1 MTVEAPTVQK
11 TQRPERIDIG
21 DGLVMRWSTIK
32 DRNNIADCMA
42 NAFKWSGIGA
52 TLAEDEEPAPNAWV
66 KAAVRRLMRG
76 NSAVMTEYDYA
87 VVENTLAKD
96 GQNPIVA
103 GICLHSV
110 PGFYGEKVSM
120 LYGKPEAVC
129 SNPEYRNKGLIRRL
143 FHELIHPASD
153 ARGDVIQI
161 IPGINHFYRQFGYEY
176 AIGIRPSRSFDD
188 INTKLPLLLS
198 KDALTPSAL
207 AAEPFTLR
215 VPTLADIPYLCKL
228 STREA
233 QKSQAQVGLE
243 YREPYWRYTIHD
255 AIETQE
261 SEFDAR
267 RLTRIIVDAKSG
279 RDCGLVMG
287 ASVPMLGVYIF
298 TLEEGYFYREALYPV
313 LRQFALAGEEPSLWQ
328 VKQAAEKKAKEE
340 SKEDK
345 KDGDEKA
352 KNEDEQSKKDGEAA
366 QKDDEDTKND
376 DKDGPAPKDG
386 QTHATTTTDSTA
398 PTSAEK
404 PPAPKPFRLILGPDH
419 PITKLL
425 ESNSIADDD
434 KHIRLYTRIPSY
446 ANFILKVAPSLEHRL
461 AQSCLAGITATLQFD
476 FYRKVVGS
484 AGKGLEVVIKDGQ
497 IISARDD
504 FVPPTPEELML
515 VARERKALAK
525 AEGRPDNKKPTV
537 FRIQFAPLTFT
548 RLLVGDLSVDEMIYF
563 YSETSVG
570 GGDDAKLLL
579 ETLFPKTKEQF
590 QCDMFW
596 W

>member
-1 MTVEAPTVQK
+1 MCVH
-11 TQRPERIDIG
+11 G
-21 DGLVMRWSTIK
+21 
-32 DRNNIADCMA
+32 CM
-42 NAFKWSGIGA
+42 FLCLTMLTKCMDSFSGNHCSALLFIYYSPSKL
-52 TLAEDEEPAPNAWV
+52 TLTPPPPSP
-66 KAAVRRLMRG
+66 LFT
-76 NSAVMTEYDYA
+76 SSHQT
-87 VVENTLAKD
+87 
-96 GQNPIVA
+96 
-103 GICLHSV
+103 
-110 PGFYGEKVSM
+110 
-120 LYGKPEAVC
+120 
-129 SNPEYRNKGLIRRL
+129 EYRNKGLIRRL

-161 IPGINHFYRQFGYEY
+161 IPGIPHFYRQFGYEY
-176 AIGIRPSRSFDD
+176 AIGIRSSRSIDD
-188 INTKLPLLLS
+188 LNTKLPTLLD
-198 KDALTPSAL
+198 KDAVTPSAL

-243 YREPYWRYTIHD
+243 YRESYWRYTIHD
-255 AIETQE
+255 VIETQE
-261 SEFDAR
+261 SSFDAS

-279 RDCGLVMG
+279 KDCGLVMG
-287 ASVPMLGVYIF
+287 AGAPRMGLYIF
-298 TLEEGYFYREALYPV
+298 TLEEGYLYREALYPV
-313 LRQFALAGEEPSLWQ
+313 LRQFVLAGDEPSPWE
-328 VKQAAEKKAKEE
+328 VKQAAEKKAKE
-340 SKEDK
+340 SKEQDDQTK
-345 KDGDEKA
+345 
-352 KNEDEQSKKDGEAA
+352 
-366 QKDDEDTKND
+366 KDDEASKKNDQDTKKDDQDTKND

-386 QTHATTTTDSTA
+386 QTHATTTTDSSA

-404 PPAPKPFRLILGPDH
+404 PPAPKPLRLILDPEH

-425 ESNSIADDD
+425 ESKSTADEH
-434 KHIRLYTRIPSY
+434 KHVRLYTRIPSY

-515 VARERKALAK
+515 AARERKALAK

-537 FRIQFAPLTFT
+537 FTIQFAPLTFT

-563 YSETSVG
+563 YTETSVG

>member
-1 MTVEAPTVQK
+1 MTVEAPIVQN

-32 DRNNIADCMA
+32 DANNIADCMA
-42 NAFKWSGIGA
+42 HAFKWSGIFA
-52 TLAEDEEPAPNAWV
+52 TVAEDEEPAPNAWV
-66 KAAVRRLMRG
+66 KAGIKRLMRG

-103 GICLHSV
+103 GISLHGV

-161 IPGINHFYRQFGYEY
+161 IPGIPHFYRQFGYEY
-176 AIGIRPSRSFDD
+176 AIGLRNSRSIDD
-188 INTKLPLLLS
+188 LNTKLPSLLA
-198 KDALTPSAL
+198 KDAITPSAL

-215 VPTLADIPYLCKL
+215 VPTLADVPYLCKL

-261 SEFDAR
+261 SSFDAG
-267 RLTRIIVDAKSG
+267 RLTRIIVDAKTG
-279 RDCGLVMG
+279 KDCGLVMG
-287 ASVPMLGVYIF
+287 ASAPRLGLFIF
-298 TLEEGYFYREALYPV
+298 TLEEGYLYREALYPV
-313 LRQFALAGEEPSLWQ
+313 LRQFVLAGEEPSAWE
-328 VKQAAEKKAKEE
+328 VKQAAEKK

-345 KDGDEKA
+345 
-352 KNEDEQSKKDGEAA
+352 EDDKTA
-366 QKDDEDTKND
+366 KND
-376 DKDGPAPKDG
+376 DKDGPAPKEG

-404 PPAPKPFRLILGPDH
+404 PPAPKPLRLILDPDH

-425 ESNSIADDD
+425 ESKSTADEH
-434 KHIRLYTRIPSY
+434 KHIRLFTRIPSY

-484 AGKGLEVVIKDGQ
+484 AGKGLEVIIKDGQ
-497 IISARDD
+497 IVSARDD

-515 VARERKALAK
+515 AARERKALAK
-525 AEGRPDNKKPTV
+525 AEGRPDTKPTV
-537 FRIQFAPLTFT
+537 FKYQFAPLTFT

-563 YSETSVG
+563 YTETSVG

-590 QCDMFW
+590 QCDLFW

>member
-1 MTVEAPTVQK
+1 MTIEIPIVQK
-11 TQRPERIDIG
+11 SQRPERIDIG

-32 DRNNIADCMA
+32 DTNNIAECMA
-42 NAFKWSGIGA
+42 NAFKWSGIA
-52 TLAEDEEPAPNAWV
+52 APIAEDEEPAPDAWV
-66 KAAVRRLMRG
+66 KAAVGRLMRG
-76 NSAVMTEYDYA
+76 NNPVMTEFDYA

-96 GQNPIVA
+96 GENPIVSC
-103 GICLHSV
+103 ICLHGV

-120 LYGKPEAVC
+120 LFGKPEAVC
-129 SNPEYRNKGLIRRL
+129 SNPDYRNKGLVRRL
-143 FHELIHPASD
+143 FHELIHPASE

-161 IPGINHFYRQFGYEY
+161 MPGIPYFYRQFGYEY
-176 AIGIRPSRSFDD
+176 AIGIRSSRSIDDLTAKLPALFSKDD
-188 INTKLPLLLS
+188 IP
-198 KDALTPSAL
+198 AF
-207 AAEPFTLR
+207 EPFTLR
-215 VPTLADIPYLCKL
+215 TPTFADIPYLCKL

-243 YREPYWRYTIHD
+243 YRESYWRYTIHD
-255 AIETQE
+255 VMETQE
-261 SEFDAR
+261 SEFDAS

-287 ASVPMLGVYIF
+287 ESAPRMRLYIF
-298 TLEEGYFYREALYPV
+298 TLEDGYQYREALYPV
-313 LRQFALAGEEPSLWQ
+313 LRQFVLAGEGPSPWQ
-328 VKQAAEKKAKEE
+328 AKQAAEKKKNE
-340 SKEDK
+340 SKNGDK
-345 KDGDEKA
+345 EGEDEKA
-352 KNEDEQSKKDGEAA
+352 KKANEQTK
-366 QKDDEDTKND
+366 KDDEDVKKD

-386 QTHATTTTDSTA
+386 QTHATTTTDA
-398 PTSAEK
+398 AVEK
-404 PPAPKPFRLILGPDH
+404 PPAPKPLRLILDPDH

-425 ESNSIADDD
+425 ESKSTADDL
-434 KHIRLYTRIPSY
+434 KHVRLYTRIPSY

-484 AGKGLEVVIKDGQ
+484 AGKGLEVVIKDGH

-515 VARERKALAK
+515 AARERKALAK

-537 FRIQFAPLTFT
+537 FTIQFAPLTFT
-548 RLLVGDLSVDEMIYF
+548 RLLVGDLSVDEMIHF
-563 YSETSVG
+563 YSEASVG

-590 QCDMFW
+590 QCDLFW